1 MKAKQGMQ
9 LVEGSKYR
17 IFSVG
22 AKESIMETEGIFKGY
37 VTLGVDEVGLCIEY
51 QKGRKKNLRI
61 IPLPVILAIDVISE
75 IQKNAE
81 KNEEDGIHYY
91 G

>member
-22 AKESIMETEGIFKGY
+22 TKESVMKTEGIFKGY

-61 IPLPVILAIDVISE
+61 IPLPVILAIDVVSKVTGNVE
-75 IQKNAE
+75 RKDDEN
-81 KNEEDGIHYY
+81 IHYY